1 MATLRALHEAGIPM
15 VAGTDQSIPGYSLH
29 REMELYVEA
38 GFTPQEALQAATI
51 EPARALGVE
60 SVSGSLAPGKRGD
73 VLLLDADPLADIHN
87 SRKVW
92 RTVAAGAVYSPAPLW
107 QSVGFVP

>member
-1 MATLRALHEAGIPM
+1 M
-15 VAGTDQSIPGYSLH
+15 PGD
-29 REMELYVEA
+29 EL
-38 GFTPQEALQAATI
+38 AAELLT
-51 EPARALGVE
+51 
-60 SVSGSLAPGKRGD
+60 SV
-73 VLLLDADPLADIHN
+73 LDADPLADIHN